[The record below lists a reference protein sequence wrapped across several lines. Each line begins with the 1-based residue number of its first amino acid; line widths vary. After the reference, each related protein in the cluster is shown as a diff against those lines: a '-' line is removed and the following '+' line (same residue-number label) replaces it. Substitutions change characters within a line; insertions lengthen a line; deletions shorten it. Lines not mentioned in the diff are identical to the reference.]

1 MVICIFGNTIVK
13 PGKEDEEAKLA
24 DKLAA
29 VLRTMPGFISS
40 KSYTAE
46 DGEEI
51 GLIRFDS
58 RESLDAW
65 AHEGQHLRAQKIAP
79 EIYERFWVQDVETYR
94 EYTWEQGV
102 HTDGDLTGL
111 FLERPVS
118 R

>member
-13 PGKEDEEAKLA
+13 AGKEDAEAAWSVKLEPI
-24 DKLAA
+24 
-29 VLRTMPGFISS
+29 LRSMPGFISS

-65 AHEGQHLRAQKIAP
+65 AHEGLHLEAQAAAP
-79 EIYERFWVQDVETYR
+79 KIYERFWVQDVETYR
-94 EYTWEQGV
+94 EYSWEAGV
-102 HTDGDLTGL
+102 HTDRDLTDL
-111 FLERPVS
+111 FLER
-118 R
+118 